1 MTDGGGQ
8 APVLVLGPLLRYV
21 GETAA
26 TIWVETDR
34 SCRVAILGHQTPT
47 FEVAGHHYA
56 LTVIDGLEP
65 GRDYE
70 YQVTLDGTVCWP
82 EPDTPFPASVIRTL
96 DPGRPLRMVFGSCR
110 IAELNVPR
118 RWRRDR
124 HEQDHG
130 ADALG
135 ALALDLREA
144 PPDRW
149 PDIMLLIGDQVYAD
163 EPGPATRKFIS
174 GRRDPAQAPGIEVAD
189 FTEYC
194 FLYREAWSEPAV
206 RWLLSVVPSAMIFDD
221 HDVHDDWN
229 TSAAWRRD
237 FGAKPWW
244 RDRIDGAYMSYWL
257 YQHLGNLSP
266 EDLARSELWRDVR
279 KSPDAAA
286 VLRDLARRADESPGG
301 IQWSYR
307 RTFGKVRLVVIDA
320 RSDRVLGQPRQM
332 VSDTEWQWVT
342 ESVAGDW
349 DHVILATSLPVL
361 LSRGI
366 HDVEAWNEAVCAG
379 AWGQRFAPIGERIRR
394 AGDLEH
400 WAAFGHSFTLFE
412 RLLTGLARG
421 ADGEPPATVTIL
433 GGDVH
438 HSYLAEVARPDGVT
452 SPTAIY
458 QLVCSPIHNLLPDN
472 FRGLQRIVTSRAGAV
487 IGATLARLAR
497 VPAPQLSWRITKGPW
512 FPNMLAA
519 LDFDGRHARVRFDHS
534 ASDPARKPHLI
545 LTAETH
551 LS

>member
-301 IQWSYR
+301 VQWSYR

-545 LTAETH
+545 LTDETN

>member
-1 MTDGGGQ
+1 MTDSGGD

-82 EPDTPFPASVIRTL
+82 EPDTPFPVSVIRTV
-96 DPGRPLRMVFGSCR
+96 DPERPLRMVFGSCR
-110 IAELNVPR
+110 IAELNVLR

-130 ADALG
+130 TDALG

-144 PPDRW
+144 PPARW
-149 PDIMLLIGDQVYAD
+149 PDIMVLIGDQVYAD
-163 EPGPATRKFIS
+163 EPGPATRQFIS
-174 GRRDPAQAPGIEVAD
+174 GRRDPAQAPGTEVAD
-189 FTEYC
+189 FAEYC

-221 HDVHDDWN
+221 HDVRDDWN

-237 FGAKPWW
+237 IGAKPWW

-266 EDLARSELWRDVR
+266 DDLARSELWRDVR

-286 VLRDLARRADESPGG
+286 VLRDFARRADESPGAV
-301 IQWSYR
+301 QWSYR

-349 DHVILATSLPVL
+349 DHVVLATSLPVL

-421 ADGEPPATVTIL
+421 AGGEPPATVTIL

-452 SPTAIY
+452 SPTVIY

-472 FRGLQRIVTSRAGAV
+472 FRELQRIVTSRAGAM

-497 VPAPQLSWRITKGPW
+497 VPAPQLSWRITRGPW

-519 LDFDGRHARVRFDHS
+519 LEFDGRHARVRFDRS

-545 LTAETH
+545 LTDETH

>member
-1 MTDGGGQ
+1 MTDGGGE

-34 SCRVAILGHQTPT
+34 PCRVAILGHQTPT

-70 YQVTLDGTVCWP
+70 YQVTLDGTVRWP
-82 EPDTPFPASVIRTL
+82 EPDTPFPASVIRTV
-96 DPGRPLRMVFGSCR
+96 DPERPLRMVFGSCR
-110 IAELNVPR
+110 IAELSRPR

-144 PPDRW
+144 PPARW

-163 EPGPATRKFIS
+163 EAGPATRQFIS
-174 GRRDPAQAPGIEVAD
+174 ERRDPAQPPGTEVAD

-237 FGAKPWW
+237 IGAKPWW

-266 EDLARSELWRDVR
+266 DELARDELWRDVR

-286 VLRDLARRADESPGG
+286 LLRDFAQRADESPGG
-301 IQWSYR
+301 VQWSYR

-349 DHVILATSLPVL
+349 DHVVLATSLPVL

-472 FRGLQRIVTSRAGAV
+472 FRELQRIITSRAGAM

-519 LDFDGRHARVRFDHS
+519 LDFDGRHARVRFDRS

-545 LTAETH
+545 LTDETH

>member
-110 IAELNVPR
+110 IAELNAPR

-266 EDLARSELWRDVR
+266 EDLARSEVWRDVR

-400 WAAFGHSFTLFE
+400 WAAFGHSFSLFE

-545 LTAETH
+545 LTDETN

>member
-163 EPGPATRKFIS
+163 EPGPATREFIS

-421 ADGEPPATVTIL
+421 VDGEPPATVTIL

-472 FRGLQRIVTSRAGAV
+472 FRELQRIVTSRAGAV

-519 LDFDGRHARVRFDHS
+519 LDFDGRHARVRFDRS

-545 LTAETH
+545 LTDETY